1 MPQSLRRNLQY
12 AFAVTIALCGNAW
25 AGIALRMVVDATT
38 TPDPALHFLD
48 IPLGLQPN
56 AGDGPRMVWHAGSLY
71 AVGVRPET
79 GQALYRVDPD
89 TGNSVLAL
97 EIDAGPDPDRIKHL
111 LPSTGPLYAVVERGG
126 QLEIWAVTGDQQATR
141 VATLAGDAGTAVVLG
156 MATAGDRIV
165 YGEGASLW
173 SVRPGENRIQLQS
186 AAGGWSYTR
195 MATVG
200 NRVVFLREAA
210 QPPVLLE
217 LWSTEGLPGS
227 NALLMSVP
235 AGHAFEW
242 PRVLHDADDEHYWL
256 LVRDCVHQRVV
267 RTDGSAAGTQIAD
280 WTQEPSCVSQPL
292 ALSALGDQAYYT
304 RSHFAGS
311 NHVSELRRFDG
322 SSSAVAVIDSV
333 VGGLSQP
340 ALLLSLAAVNDGLLY
355 ARTDEGLLRYSSPI
369 GQGLVLE
376 GGAPVAFPAAPAQVG
391 HRWLRNG
398 GGILRSRPV
407 PAGQGDGDEI
417 VRLRA
422 AVDGVSLVVRD
433 VPFMLSPSAR
443 LSDQVFY
450 FASRPGQH
458 THEIWRS
465 DGTPAGT
472 APLADVW
479 RGTRSS
485 RAANIPAPGYRVDGE
500 WVADRFYGSSCS
512 GACPFPWPFRVDLQN
527 GQWHDLELGGGL
539 QFDSPPLAIGSR
551 LVFQTS
557 GVQPFA
563 LRHAAEDLIDPEVI
577 QAVGGTPLF
586 GVDGGAVPYLLF
598 ECRVPPQNNVGVC
611 AWSTPWGTRVLVDG
625 GAGQGVTVAPH
636 GQLGGVAMVAIRRPI
651 DPADLLWRTDGSVP
665 GTHQVSP
672 PLLPCSNAGPRR
684 VTGTSD
690 QIVFCAREGAGFGLW
705 RMPRD
710 GWTATR
716 IRQFDQMP
724 LDLDVSDNG
733 VVAFRVWQPAEGWTV
748 WTSDLSEAG
757 TVRLPVPLLDPGQPA
772 SPIWVGNHLHVSTG
786 TDYWIST
793 GTPAGTQRAIDGL
806 GEWSFGPPV
815 GIPPSLLD
823 PDESLRQALFAC
835 RRDGRQNLCRISG
848 DGNWWQAGL
857 LPSPGGARY
866 APVNYFRSENR
877 LLFWLDDWIHGEE
890 PWQVMPDRAFRSGF
904 ESSD

>member
-1 MPQSLRRNLQY
+1 MAQSIFRKLQY
-12 AFAVTIALCGNAW
+12 AFAVTIVLCGHAW
-25 AGIALRMVVDATT
+25 GGIALRMVVDATT
-38 TPDPALHFLD
+38 IPDPALHFLD
-48 IPLGLQPN
+48 IPLDLQPN

-79 GQALYRVDPD
+79 GQALYRIDPE
-89 TGNSVLAL
+89 TGNSTLAL
-97 EIDAGPDPDRIKHL
+97 EVDAGPDHDRIKHL
-111 LPSTGPLYAVVERGG
+111 LPSTGPLYAVVHRGG

-141 VATLAGDAGTAVVLG
+141 VATLAGDTGTAVILG

-165 YGEGASLW
+165 FGEGASLW
-173 SVRPGENRIQLQS
+173 SVRPGESKIQLQS
-186 AAGGWSYTR
+186 SAGGWSYTR

-235 AGHAFEW
+235 AGHAWEW
-242 PRVLHDADDEHYWL
+242 PRVLHDAGDGYYWL
-256 LVRDCVHQRVV
+256 LVRDCVHQRLV
-267 RTDGSAAGTQIAD
+267 RTDGSAAGTQVAD

-292 ALSALGDQAYYT
+292 ALSALGHQAYYT

-322 SSSAVAVIDSV
+322 SSSAVSVIESV

-340 ALLLSLAAVNDGLLY
+340 PLFLSLAAVDDGLLY

-369 GQGLVLE
+369 GHGLVLE

-422 AVDGVSLVVRD
+422 AVDGVSLVLRD
-433 VPFMLSPSAR
+433 VPFMLSTSAR
-443 LSDQVFY
+443 SSDQLFY

-485 RAANIPAPGYRVDGE
+485 RAANIPAPGYRADGE
-500 WVADRFYGSSCS
+500 WIADRFYGSSCS

-527 GQWHDLELGGGL
+527 GQWHDLQLDGGL
-539 QFDSPPLAIGSR
+539 QFDSTPLAIGSR
-551 LVFQTS
+551 LVYRTS
-557 GVQPFA
+557 GAEPFA
-563 LRHAAEDLIDPEVI
+563 LWHAAEDLLNPEI
-577 QAVGGTPLF
+577 LQAAGGMPLT

-598 ECRVPPQNNVGVC
+598 RCRVPPQDQVGVC
-611 AWSTPWGTRVLVDG
+611 AWSAPWGTRVLVDA
-625 GAGQGVTVAPH
+625 GAGQDLQVAPY
-636 GQLGGVAMVAIRRPI
+636 GQHGGVAMLAIRRPI
-651 DPADLLWRTDGSVP
+651 DGADLLWRTDGTVT
-665 GTHQVSP
+665 GTQQLVP
-672 PLLPCSNAGPRR
+672 PLLPCPTFDPRG
-684 VTGTSD
+684 VTGTGG
-690 QIVFCAREGAGFGLW
+690 QLVFCAQDVQGSGLW
-705 RMPRD
+705 GMPRA
-710 GWTATR
+710 GGTPTR
-716 IRQFDQMP
+716 IRQFDQNP
-724 LDLDVSDNG
+724 VDLSASG
-733 VVAFRVWQPAEGWTV
+733 SGMVAFRLWQPPEGWTV
-748 WTSDLSEAG
+748 WASDLTAAG
-757 TVRLPVPLLDPGQPA
+757 TVRLPVPPLAPGNSPA
-772 SPIWVGNHLHVSTG
+772 WVGNHLHIATG
-786 TDYWIST
+786 PDYWIST

-806 GEWSFGPPV
+806 GEWYFGPPV
-815 GIPPSLLD
+815 SIPSSLLD
-823 PDESLRQALFAC
+823 PDESPHQALFAC

-848 DGNWWQAGL
+848 DGTWWQAGL

-890 PWQVMPDRAFRSGF
+890 PWQVLPDRAFRNGF